1 MNIEENLST
10 VSSSL
15 PEEVVLVAVSKKK
28 PNSDIMKA
36 YDAGHRVFGENRVQE
51 LIEKYEELPKDIQW
65 HVIGQLQRNKVK
77 YIAPFVSLIHSV
89 DTVKL
94 LNMIEAQGEKC
105 DRVIDCLLQIH
116 IAEEDTKSGFTP
128 AEVKE
133 LLSGGTLNSL
143 PHVNIIGLMGMAS
156 YTEDQNQISEEF
168 QSLKSIF
175 DQYPDLGVLSMGMSG
190 DYSLAIEEGS
200 NMVRVGSLI
209 FGERN

>member
-10 VSSSL
+10 LSSSL
-15 PEEVVLVAVSKKK
+15 PEEVVLVAVSKRK

-209 FGERN
+209 FGERT

>member
-168 QSLKSIF
+168 QSLKTIF